1 MPATPGFYQ
10 LPQARTVYNL
20 IREAQEEGTQVSA
33 TTSEIIL
40 ASGSPR
46 RRELLAKLGVTFE
59 VVTTNVEEHM
69 PAETDDAQKLAV
81 HNAMLKARAVA
92 KLHSNRWVLGA
103 DTIVV
108 LDRRVLGKPASL
120 DVAREY
126 LAALSGHTHQVV
138 TGCCLVSP
146 QGEPAMFSDTSRVA
160 FHALARATIDKY
172 LAAVHVLDKAGAYAL
187 QEHGDWI
194 VARVDGS
201 REKRPWP
208 AN

>member
-1 MPATPGFYQ
+1 MTAPT
-10 LPQARTVYNL
+10 L
-20 IREAQEEGTQVSA
+20 
-33 TTSEIIL
+33 IL

-46 RRELLAKLGVTFE
+46 RRELLTKMGVAFE
-59 VVTTNVEEHM
+59 VITADVEEHM

-92 KLHSNRWVLGA
+92 KLNPNRWVLGA
-103 DTIVV
+103 DTIVI

-120 DVAREY
+120 DIAREY
-126 LAALSGHTHQVV
+126 LAALSGHTHKVV

-146 QGEPAMFSDTSRVA
+146 QGEPTMFSDTSHVF
-160 FHALARATIDKY
+160 FHALAKATIEKY

-187 QEHGDWI
+187 QEHGEWI

-201 REKRPWP
+201 RDNVLGLPTERL
-208 AN
+208 AEMLTRRGLR